1 MAKETANLDIELVER
16 LTFLRDETN
25 KLVIVLGQG
34 AVQIRALE
42 KQLEEIKERQRKY
55 FSMNDK
61 YTHELNER
69 LNLLE
74 KDYTNGQVDLEKGTI
89 IYDK

>member
-1 MAKETANLDIELVER
+1 MPTKTANLDQELVER

-34 AVQIRALE
+34 SIQIRQLE
-42 KQLEEIKERQRKY
+42 KQLEELKEQQRKY

-69 LNLLE
+69 LGLLE
-74 KDYTNGQVDLEKGTI
+74 NDYKNGQVDLEKGII
-89 IYDK
+89 IYEE